1 MLSLIGFDNMIGEL
15 DVLKII
21 TKKLDSADIPYM
33 VSGSI
38 AANFYTTPR
47 MTRDIDIVIQ
57 VQDTDAE
64 RIYSLFSDEFYADKD
79 MIRDAIRKKSM
90 FNIIHNEGIIKVDFI
105 VRKDSEYRRLEFE
118 RRRSIVFEG
127 LKIDI
132 TTPEDLVISKLYWAK
147 DSLSETQLR
156 DVRNI
161 LKTVESMD
169 MDYIN
174 KWVMKLGLDK
184 IYKEVKK

>member
-1 MLSLIGFDNMIGEL
+1 MIDEL
-15 DVLKII
+15 GVLKIVI
-21 TKKLDSADIPYM
+21 EKLESANIPYM
-33 VSGSI
+33 LSGSI

-47 MTRDIDIVIQ
+47 MTRDIDIVIH
-57 VQDTDAE
+57 VQAADAE

-79 MIRDAIRKKSM
+79 MIRDAVREKRM
-90 FNIIHNEGIIKVDFI
+90 FNIIHNEGIVKVDFI
-105 VRKDSEYRRLEFE
+105 VRKDSEYRKLEFE

-132 TTPEDLVISKLYWAK
+132 TTSEDLFISKLYWAK
-147 DSLSETQLR
+147 DNLSETQLR
-156 DVRNI
+156 DVRNL
-161 LKTVESMD
+161 LKTVERMD

-174 KWVMKLGLDK
+174 EWVIKLGLDT